1 MEFGKVI
8 NVPLRNVWNGEATDF
23 TPWLADNLKVLDSAL
38 GMDLV
43 LQSRE
48 ASAGDFSA
56 DIVALDISTNR
67 RIVIENQFGATD
79 HRHLGQIIT
88 YASALNANAV
98 VWLAERIRA
107 EHKAAIDFLNV
118 NLKESLQLF
127 AIEASLIK
135 IDDSRPALNFS
146 VVCAP
151 TESPI
156 AEAADS
162 GEVSELKRRY
172 QTFFQGL
179 LDELRE
185 KHAFTNA
192 RMGQPQNWYSFSSE
206 NSRVYKYSVNFT
218 NDSRVKAEIYI
229 DTQDKAQNGAI
240 FDLLHQQKEEI
251 ERQFGERLDWER
263 LDTRRACRIAVY
275 RDGSIDAETGE
286 LLSISHWLVA
296 KLLKLREVFPKF
308 ITAAVRSSKP
318 TM

>member
-1 MEFGKVI
+1 MEFGKIV

-23 TPWLADNLKVLDSAL
+23 TPWLAENLKVLDAAL

-48 ASAGDFSA
+48 VSAGDFSA

-146 VVCAP
+146 IVCAP

-156 AEAADS
+156 ADAPDS
-162 GEVSELKRRY
+162 GEVSDLKRRY

-185 KHAFTNA
+185 KHSFTNA

-218 NDSRVKAEIYI
+218 NDNRVKAEIYI
-229 DTQDKAQNGAI
+229 DTQDKAQNEAI
-240 FDLLHQQKEEI
+240 FDLLLQQKDEI
-251 ERQFGERLDWER
+251 ERQFGERLEWER
-263 LDTRRACRIAVY
+263 LDTRRGCRIAVY
-275 RDGSIDAETGE
+275 RDGSIDAETAE
-286 LLSISHWLVA
+286 LISISHWLVA

-308 ITAAVRSSKP
+308 LSVAVRSTKP
-318 TM
+318 AI

>member
-1 MEFGKVI
+1 MEFGKLT
-8 NVPLRNVWNGEATDF
+8 NVPLRTVWSGEATDF
-23 TPWLADNLKVLDSAL
+23 TPWLADNLKVLDSVL
-38 GMDLV
+38 DMDLV

-48 ASAGDFSA
+48 VSAGDFSA

-67 RIVIENQFGATD
+67 KVVIENQFGATD

-98 VWLAERIRA
+98 VWLAEQIRA
-107 EHKAAIDFLNV
+107 EHKAAIDFLNA

-127 AIEASLIK
+127 SVEASLIK
-135 IDDSRPALNFS
+135 IDDSRPALSFK

-156 AEAADS
+156 ADTTDS

-172 QTFFQGL
+172 QTFYQGL

-192 RMGQPQNWYSFSSE
+192 RVGQPQNWYSFSSD

-218 NDSRVKAEIYI
+218 NDNRVKAEIYI
-229 DTQDKAQNGAI
+229 DTQDKAQNEAL
-240 FDLLHQQKEEI
+240 FDLLLEHKEAI
-251 ERQFGERLDWER
+251 EREFGEPLAWER
-263 LDTRRACRIAVY
+263 LDTRRACRIAIY
-275 RDGSIDAETGE
+275 RDGGIDAETSE
-286 LLSISHWLVA
+286 LVSISQWLVA
-296 KLLKLREVFPKF
+296 HLLKLREVFPKY
-308 ITAAVRSSKP
+308 IAAATRSLKSAQ
-318 TM
+318 

>member
-1 MEFGKVI
+1 MEFGKII
-8 NVPLRNVWNGEATDF
+8 NVPLRNVWSGEATDF
-23 TPWLADNLKVLDSAL
+23 TPWLADNLKVLDSVL
-38 GMDLV
+38 DMDLV

-48 ASAGDFSA
+48 VSAGDFSA

-67 RIVIENQFGATD
+67 KVVIENQFGATD

-88 YASALNANAV
+88 YASSLNANTV

-107 EHKAAIDFLNV
+107 EHKAAIDFLNA
-118 NLKESLQLF
+118 NLKESLRLF

-135 IDDSRPALNFS
+135 IDDSRPALNFT

-156 AEAADS
+156 ADTADS
-162 GEVSELKRRY
+162 GEVSDLKRQY

-206 NSRVYKYSVNFT
+206 NSKVYKYSVNFT
-218 NDSRVKAEIYI
+218 NDNRVKAEIYI
-229 DTQDKAQNGAI
+229 DTQDKAQNEAL
-240 FDLLHQQKEEI
+240 FDLLLQQKDPI
-251 ERQFGERLDWER
+251 EREFGEPLEWER
-263 LDTRRACRIAVY
+263 LDTRRGCRIAVY
-275 RDGSIDAETGE
+275 RDGSIDSETSE
-286 LLSISHWLVA
+286 LVGISQWLVA
-296 KLLKLREVFPKF
+296 KLLKLRDVFPKY
-308 ITAAVRSSKP
+308 ILVAARSVKS
-318 TM
+318 TQ